1 MSACP
6 GSKHCALWQQRD
18 GRFKRAQA
26 GVIILLRNFCQP
38 HSPGALQVRGAGSA
52 HAVGSPTC
60 PFPRTIMSQAA
71 LRGELAAV
79 ADVASNALT
88 MVVTVSHGHSFV
100 FTARK
105 GVSKYPTQK
114 KTCFLVLSA
123 KHHHHR
129 PWPYLAAFPG
139 AMQTRRRCK
148 SCSQSGPYSYVC
160 TVNFAHA
167 VPAWPLRAHTHRV
180 ASLYSASGEQS
191 NEYSRFSLQFT
202 RMQMLFDETIRT

>member
-88 MVVTVSHGHSFV
+88 MVVTVSHGHVFRVHGQKGCFQISNAEKNVFLGFIVQTSSSSSALSCGLPGRNADPPALQELLAERTVLLRMHRQLCTRCPCVAPPRAHSPRRVSLLCFGRAIQRV
-100 FTARK
+100 FTFFIT
-105 GVSKYPTQK
+105 VYPY
-114 KTCFLVLSA
+114 A
-123 KHHHHR
+123 D
-129 PWPYLAAFPG
+129 AF
-139 AMQTRRRCK
+139 
-148 SCSQSGPYSYVC
+148 
-160 TVNFAHA
+160 
-167 VPAWPLRAHTHRV
+167 
-180 ASLYSASGEQS
+180 
-191 NEYSRFSLQFT
+191 
-202 RMQMLFDETIRT
+202 